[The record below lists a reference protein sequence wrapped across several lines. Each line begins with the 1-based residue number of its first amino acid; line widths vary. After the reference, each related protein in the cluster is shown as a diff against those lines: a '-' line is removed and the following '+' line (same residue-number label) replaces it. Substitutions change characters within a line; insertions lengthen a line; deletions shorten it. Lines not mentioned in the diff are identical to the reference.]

1 MSYKTYKQ
9 LAMMSAMM
17 LAGTDYFD
25 LGNRR
30 VEDKKENP
38 EDKERRERCEKTAIE
53 KAQAKRERKAAKL
66 KLNAREGI

>member
-9 LAMMSAMM
+9 LAMMSAAM
-17 LAGTDYFD
+17 LAGADYFE

-30 VEDKKENP
+30 VEDKRENL
-38 EDKERRERCEKTAIE
+38 EDKERRERCKKALIE

-66 KLNAREGI
+66 RLNARKEE